1 MPSCRLLGTQVTEG
15 HPSAQPHLLPSP
27 KDTSVSDQLTPE
39 MAERSAF
46 PPSSPSL
53 FLLWIYDSAA
63 NPELY
68 SWKRSAGWE
77 ALRLADAPGHL
88 PHAYRK
94 QRDSQGEWNPWF
106 CSSQSLP
113 LGPSRTEDPAS
124 PRRSSSQARMQPN
137 VSQLLSPRCLI
148 LPSPTA
154 PVLKSHS
161 TLQDQPLIKPLP

>member
-1 MPSCRLLGTQVTEG
+1 MRHSPPPSRGKLCLTTGTEYSSGVPLGHKGWGASKESTEHCNGAGGRLLIGLHKREGGDGRAKGGSGAPVPSCRLLGTQVTEG

-77 ALRLADAPGHL
+77 ALRLADAPGH
-88 PHAYRK
+88 
-94 QRDSQGEWNPWF
+94 
-106 CSSQSLP
+106 
-113 LGPSRTEDPAS
+113 
-124 PRRSSSQARMQPN
+124 
-137 VSQLLSPRCLI
+137 
-148 LPSPTA
+148 
-154 PVLKSHS
+154 
-161 TLQDQPLIKPLP
+161 